1 MQKEFN
7 WIVPTEVIFGAGRE
21 EEIGKVL
28 TRYGAKNVLIIIG
41 KNSVVKSGLL
51 NRVLKSI
58 ENERITYDILS
69 GVRANPTFELVQKGK
84 DIVLDKG
91 IDFLLPIGGGSV
103 IDTAKCI
110 AVNAYHVGAISDFN
124 FRVAVPTKA
133 LPIGVILTISAA
145 GSEMSSSCVI
155 QDDESGVKK
164 GFNSDVIRPK
174 FVIENPELTYSVN
187 KEQTAYGVV
196 DIMMHTLERYFTYS
210 DKNELADELALG
222 LLKNVKE
229 VGLTAYNEPNNYDA
243 RARLMLDSSIS
254 HCGITNIGKNY
265 IMSVHALEH
274 ALSGKFVHVAHA
286 CGLAILFPA
295 WARKYYVYDVAKFA
309 RLGRYVFDISEKND
323 EKAALE
329 CIKAFE
335 DYFAKFSLPT
345 RLSEVGVQE
354 KDINDLVNLVTKN
367 GTTSVPHHKLPI
379 DSKVVKEI
387 YLEVL

>member
-1 MQKEFN
+1 MLKEFN
-7 WIVPTEVIFGAGRE
+7 WIIPTEVIFGEGRE
-21 EEIGKVL
+21 EEIGQVL
-28 TRYGAKNVLIIIG
+28 VRYGAKNVLIIIG
-41 KNSVVKSGLL
+41 KNSVIKSGLL
-51 NRVLKSI
+51 NRVIKNLEK
-58 ENERITYDILS
+58 ENITYEILS
-69 GVRANPTFELVQKGK
+69 GVRANPTFELVKQGK
-84 DIVLDKG
+84 EIVIEKG

-110 AVNAYHVGAISDFN
+110 AVNAYHDGAITDFN
-124 FRVAVPTKA
+124 FRVAKPEKA

-155 QDDESGVKK
+155 QDDETGVKK

-174 FVIENPELTYSVN
+174 FVIENPVLTYSVN
-187 KEQTAYGVV
+187 KEQTAYGVI

-210 DKNELADELALG
+210 DKYELADELALG
-222 LLKNVKE
+222 LIKNVKD
-229 VGLTAYNEPNNYDA
+229 VGLVAYKDPENYDA

-254 HCGITNIGKNY
+254 HCGITNVGKNY

-286 CGLAILFPA
+286 LGLTILFPA
-295 WARKYYVYDVAKFA
+295 WAKKYYIYDKAKFA
-309 RLGRYVFDISEKND
+309 RLGRYVFDICEEND

-335 DYFAKFSLPT
+335 KYFAKFNLPT
-345 RLSEVGVQE
+345 RLSEVGVKE
-354 KDINDLVNLVTKN
+354 KDIDDLVNLVTKN

-379 DSKVVKEI
+379 DSKVAKEI

>member
-229 VGLTAYNEPNNYDA
+229 VGLSAYNEPNNYDA

-354 KDINDLVNLVTKN
+354 KDIDDLVNLVTKN

-379 DSKVVKEI
+379 DSKVAKEI

>member
-309 RLGRYVFDISEKND
+309 RLGRYLFDISEKND

-354 KDINDLVNLVTKN
+354 KDIDDLVNLVTKN

-379 DSKVVKEI
+379 DSKVAKEI

>member
-229 VGLTAYNEPNNYDA
+229 VGLSAYNEPNNYDA

-309 RLGRYVFDISEKND
+309 RLGRYVFNISEKND

-354 KDINDLVNLVTKN
+354 KDIDDLVNLVTKN

-379 DSKVVKEI
+379 DSKVAKEI

>member
-1 MQKEFN
+1 MLKEFN
-7 WIVPTEVIFGAGRE
+7 WIVPTEIIFGPGKE
-21 EEIGKVL
+21 EEIGQVL
-28 TRYGAKNVLIIIG
+28 VRYGAKKILIIIG
-41 KNSVVKSGLL
+41 KNSVIKSGLL

-58 ENERITYDILS
+58 EKENITYEILS
-69 GVRANPTFELVQKGK
+69 GVRANPTFELVQTGK

-110 AVNAYHVGAISDFN
+110 AVNAYHDGAITDFN
-124 FRVAVPTKA
+124 FRVAKPEKA
-133 LPIGVILTISAA
+133 LPIGVVLTISAA

-155 QDDESGVKK
+155 QDDESGIKK

-196 DIMMHTLERYFTYS
+196 DIMMHTLERYFTASEKY
-210 DKNELADELALG
+210 ELADELALG
-222 LLKNVKE
+222 LIKNVKD
-229 VGLTAYNEPNNYDA
+229 VGLTAYNEPENYDA

-254 HCGITNIGKNY
+254 HCGITNVGKNY

-295 WARKYYVYDVAKFA
+295 WARKYYTYDVAKFA
-309 RLGRYVFDISEKND
+309 RLGRYVFDIKEADDK
-323 EKAALE
+323 KAAFE
-329 CIKAFE
+329 MIKCFE
-335 DYFAKFSLPT
+335 DYFKKLALPN

-354 KDINDLVNLVTKN
+354 KDIDDLVNLVTNN
-367 GTTSVPHHKLPI
+367 GTTSVNHHALPM
-379 DSKVVKEI
+379 DNKVAKEI
-387 YLEVL
+387 FLEVL

>member
-41 KNSVVKSGLL
+41 KNSVMKSGLL

-354 KDINDLVNLVTKN
+354 KDIDDLVNLVTKN

-379 DSKVVKEI
+379 DSKVAKEI